1 MEKITIT
8 TTSTVNNGI
17 EKQTLTLGNIFDKTN
32 LTEDDFTF
40 KILMTFLLKKR
51 NTVNFN
57 KINISEEME
66 TVSNALDLLF
76 ASVNNGKFDNK

>member
-8 TTSTVNNGI
+8 TISTASS
-17 EKQTLTLGNIFDKTN
+17 ETKKQTLTLGNIFDKTN

-40 KILMTFLLKKR
+40 NILMMFILKKR
-51 NTVNFN
+51 ININFN

-66 TVSNALDLLF
+66 TVSNALDILF
-76 ASVNNGKFDNK
+76 TSVNNGKFDN